1 MISNNLPTSLGSA
14 ILLFGKFWKP
24 HSARLPSYLHMHNP
38 AILFPVF
45 ALALWT
51 VLVLMQI
58 PIARFRSARRREIVA
73 DDLKCGES
81 SSVPAH
87 VSIPNRNYMNLL
99 ELPVLFYVACL
110 LIYTTD
116 VTSPTMIAVA
126 WLYVGL
132 RVVHSLIH
140 LSYNDVLHRLA
151 AFAASN
157 LVLVVLWILAAIE
170 VFSRPSV

>member
-1 MISNNLPTSLGSA
+1 
-14 ILLFGKFWKP
+14 
-24 HSARLPSYLHMHNP
+24 
-38 AILFPVF
+38 
-45 ALALWT
+45 
-51 VLVLMQI
+51 
-58 PIARFRSARRREIVA
+58 
-73 DDLKCGES
+73 
-81 SSVPAH
+81 
-87 VSIPNRNYMNLL
+87 MNLL